1 LRPLLIPCMEPKME
15 QQQEPFSWTP
25 ERIEVLTRDWCAGI
39 TVKEIARKLG
49 NGVTP
54 SACTGKLHR
63 LGLTKKARPNIPTQV
78 KPKAANAANYNP
90 MVKDTPQQAAFKVL
104 AEGGAWLKDFPSAEP
119 NVAFMDLRH
128 STCHW
133 PCTTTGSVTTHFCG
147 KETAPGS
154 SYCPEHKRI
163 SRAGMRKREDRAS
176 LVQVADGSGGV
187 PAANVSVNCLARGGA
202 GFQQQGNHPQ

>member
-1 LRPLLIPCMEPKME
+1 MAKNDS
-15 QQQEPFSWTP
+15 QEPLAWTP
-25 ERIEVLTRDWCAGI
+25 ERIEVLTRDWVAG
-39 TVKEIARKLG
+39 VAVRDIAQKLG
-49 NGVTP
+49 GVTP

-63 LGLTKKARPNIPTQV
+63 LGLTKKSRPNIPTEV

-119 NVAFMDLRH
+119 NVAFMDLHYGICR
-128 STCHW
+128 W

-147 KETAPGS
+147 RETAEGS

-163 SRAGMRKREDRAS
+163 SRCGARKREDRAS
-176 LVQVADGSGGV
+176 LTPVADGSGGV
-187 PAANVSVNCLARGGA
+187 PAANVSVNCLAGGGA